1 MGPVSMSVLIDA
13 VSAPLGTMVLVVKLT
28 LVWWD
33 PVTMALVLWEV
44 MVATNATVMKS
55 SQGHTVKLVNADIAF
70 IIYLKFA
77 VVSGYLLNARL
88 KGVRAH
94 LEFLV

>member
-1 MGPVSMSVLIDA
+1 
-13 VSAPLGTMVLVVKLT
+13 
-28 LVWWD
+28 
-33 PVTMALVLWEV
+33 

-55 SQGHTVKLVNADIAF
+55 SQGHTVKLVNTDITF

-88 KGVRAH
+88 KGARAH

>member
-1 MGPVSMSVLIDA
+1 
-13 VSAPLGTMVLVVKLT
+13 
-28 LVWWD
+28 
-33 PVTMALVLWEV
+33 

-55 SQGHTVKLVNADIAF
+55 SQGRTVKLVNTDIAF

-77 VVSGYLLNARL
+77 VVSGFLLNARL

-94 LEFLV
+94 L

>member
-1 MGPVSMSVLIDA
+1 
-13 VSAPLGTMVLVVKLT
+13 
-28 LVWWD
+28 
-33 PVTMALVLWEV
+33 

-77 VVSGYLLNARL
+77 VVSGYLILNARL